1 MVHLELFIYNC
12 YPNFIHFLLQ
22 DWDTVAD
29 DDFDWLRNN
38 GQTSTGGTG
47 PDTDHTFGTAAG
59 YYAYA
64 DATNQDT
71 GNQAFLM
78 SETFPSNKEM
88 CLSFWYHMNGDH
100 IGSLGKW
107 VMLPG
112 IPYVR
117 NFSFQQRNVF
127 VLLVSYERGSY
138 WVSR

>member
-1 MVHLELFIYNC
+1 MKEGNANKMT
-12 YPNFIHFLLQ
+12 NFKSWYTHNIACITLTQLHPFPLQ
-22 DWDTVAD
+22 DRDTVAD

-64 DATNQDT
+64 DATNQAT

-78 SETFPSNKEM
+78 SETFPFNTEM
-88 CLSFWYHMNGDH
+88 CVSFWYHMNGDH

-107 VMLPG
+107 VMLR
-112 IPYVR
+112 I
-117 NFSFQQRNVF
+117 
-127 VLLVSYERGSY
+127 
-138 WVSR
+138 